1 MSARVDR
8 RRDANWAAAV
18 YWRHL
23 VRPIGIRL
31 VQELS
36 AILLSR
42 PPLAGSGRPSSA
54 HNKSNP

>member
-18 YWRHL
+18 YWPHL
-23 VRPIGIRL
+23 MRSIAVRL

-36 AILLSR
+36 ALLLN
-42 PPLAGSGRPSSA
+42 PPPAA
-54 HNKSNP
+54 HSKSKS